1 MEIEKLKESL
11 SVCKVASVKDISLD
25 VEPCFIGKTNDEISL
40 VCPTQNVPLN
50 TLAREDGWRG
60 FKICGVL
67 DFSLVG
73 ILAGISSILA
83 DGKIGI
89 FAISTYNT
97 DYILVKEESFSRA
110 EELLKNNGYK
120 VKG

>member
-1 MEIEKLKESL
+1 MEIEKLRESL

-25 VEPCFIGKTNDEISL
+25 VEPCFIGKTNEEISL

-50 TLAREDGWRG
+50 TIAREDGWRG

-83 DGKIGI
+83 EGKIGI

-97 DYILVKEESFSRA
+97 DYILVKDESFLRA
-110 EELLKNNGYK
+110 EELLKNNGYTI
-120 VKG
+120 KG

>member
-1 MEIEKLKESL
+1 MEIEKLRESL

-25 VEPCFIGKTNDEISL
+25 VELCFIGKTNEEISL

-50 TLAREDGWRG
+50 TIAREDGWRG

-83 DGKIGI
+83 EGKIGI

-97 DYILVKEESFSRA
+97 DYILVKEENFSKA